1 MTVDEMYAAI
11 AEQRPPVIYVSG
23 KTSTGKS
30 TFGRRLR
37 DELGYR
43 VIELEA
49 VLLEIVKTHGFD
61 EQSTFRKVLYESG
74 EFKEKALFL
83 EATDK
88 IIIDALN
95 NDHPVVI
102 EGAVANAETLQ
113 RILQPAKELIFLYF
127 HPDNI
132 NVYIRNLTSR
142 FMESSETSYGGLP
155 SKFWQLIDVEEFK
168 TFCQTRQLSDGLKN
182 SIRQYAQESQEE
194 SLVRLETFKEKF
206 DNITVISIQ

>member
-37 DELGYR
+37 DKLGYH

-49 VLLEIVKTHGFD
+49 VLLEIVNTHGFD
-61 EQSTFRKVLYESG
+61 EQSTFRKVLYEPG

-88 IIIDALN
+88 IIVDALN

-113 RILQPAKELIFLYF
+113 RILQPAKELFFLYF

-132 NVYIRNLTSR
+132 NVYIRNLTNR
-142 FMESSETSYGGLP
+142 FMESSESSYGGLP
-155 SKFWQLIDVEEFK
+155 SKFWQLIDDAEFK
-168 TFCQTRQLSDGLKN
+168 AFCQTRQLSDGLKK
-182 SIRQYAQESQEE
+182 SITQYAQESREE

-206 DNITVISIQ
+206 NDITMISIQ